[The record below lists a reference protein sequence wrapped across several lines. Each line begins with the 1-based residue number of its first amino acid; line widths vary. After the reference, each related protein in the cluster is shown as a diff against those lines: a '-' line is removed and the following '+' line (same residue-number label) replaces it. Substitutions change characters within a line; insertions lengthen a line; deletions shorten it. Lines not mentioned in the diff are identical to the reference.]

1 MKFGKAIRPLV
12 LIIPK
17 MDGHVQ
23 NLDLKKDTIN

>member
-17 MDGHVQ
+17 MDGYVQ
-23 NLDLKKDTIN
+23 TFRFKVGDN